1 MRDSASSAARIL
13 LVEDDAGIRESV
25 LECLASEGYAVDA
38 VANGADALA
47 WLAREPRPA
56 LVVLDL
62 VMPVMNGAELL
73 GRIRADAR
81 IADLP
86 VVLMTAAMPSSAL
99 PIPEAGAVLSK
110 PFELDAL
117 LETVARWAR
126 GAGAAGAA
134 P

>member
-1 MRDSASSAARIL
+1 MRDLAAPRIL
-13 LVEDDAGIRESV
+13 LVEDDTGIRETV
-25 LECLASEGYAVDA
+25 VECLASEGYAVDA

-47 WLAREPRPA
+47 WLGREPPPD

-99 PIPEAGAVLSK
+99 PIPKADAVLSK

-117 LETVARWAR
+117 LDTVARHAR
-126 GAGAAGAA
+126 ARAATA